1 MPKRKTTKKKTL
13 KEVET
18 ETTEESLN
26 ESTQNLDASEKV
38 TKKTAKKRTGKSKKS
53 RKSPNLEKIE
63 EELPTPEEELEEEI
77 KTINPTSDVVEVF
90 DSENDTEWGFGYEF
104 TKESDIKDQWEKV
117 KKYFSKNDKS
127 DLKFTLT
134 WFSQD
139 TEGFIPGEATK
150 QYMIIWGWGYL
161 INKIKELFTKNVT
174 ISNSKKIYQPSPDL
188 SSSYWEDM
196 PKIDEIIVNGDEII
210 PLPKK
215 SPRRTSPVSD
225 DLLKT
230 VPNKIPRYWGPKKVN
245 RSRDWLVPVIS
256 KKNFVENVNEPQDY
270 LEEYIVEQV
279 DFEVLKHPKTKKLIG
294 IILTEEFDQTN
305 PDEKYSLPERFSS
318 FTPNFDLNSLN
329 MGGNFG
335 M

>member
-13 KEVET
+13 KKVEP
-18 ETTEESLN
+18 EASEESLN
-26 ESTQNLDASEKV
+26 ESIQNLETSENV
-38 TKKTAKKRTGKSKKS
+38 AKKTAKKTPSKSKKS
-53 RKSPNLEKIE
+53 KKSPNLEKIE
-63 EELPTPEEELEEEI
+63 EESLSPDEEIEEEP

-90 DSENDTEWGFGYEF
+90 DSENDVEWGFGYEF

-117 KKYFSKNDKS
+117 KKNYSKNSKD
-127 DLKFTLT
+127 DHKFTIT

-150 QYMIIWGWGYL
+150 QFLIIWGWGYL
-161 INKIKELFTKNVT
+161 ISKIKESFTKNIT
-174 ISNSKKIYQPSPDL
+174 ISNFKKIYQPSPDL

-196 PKIDEIIVNGDEII
+196 PKIDEIIVNGLDVI

-225 DLLKT
+225 ELLKT
-230 VPNKIPRYWGPKKVN
+230 VPNKIPRYWSPKKIN
-245 RSRDWLVPVIS
+245 RSRDWLVPVLS
-256 KKNFVENVNEPQDY
+256 KKKFIENVNEPQDY
-270 LEEYIVEQV
+270 LEEFIVEQIE
-279 DFEVLKHPKTKKLIG
+279 FEVLKQPKTKKMIG
-294 IILTEEFDQTN
+294 IILPEEFNPTN

-318 FTPNFDLNSLN
+318 FTPNFDLSSLN

-335 M
+335 I